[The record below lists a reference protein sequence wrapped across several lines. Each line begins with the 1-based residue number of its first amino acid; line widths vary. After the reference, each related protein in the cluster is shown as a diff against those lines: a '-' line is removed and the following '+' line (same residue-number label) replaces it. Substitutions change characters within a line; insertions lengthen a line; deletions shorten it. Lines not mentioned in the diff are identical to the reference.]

1 MTDEEI
7 AALGCCVCRFYFNEF
22 SPAEVH
28 HLREDTGLAL
38 KSDEKIPLCPVH
50 HRLGGYGVAFHAGK
64 KGFEKNY
71 GTQLE
76 LVGRVKLLNLQLNQ
90 EREIS

>member
-1 MTDEEI
+1 MTDGEVAE
-7 AALGCCVCRFYFNEF
+7 LGCIVCRLEYQIF

-38 KSDEKIPLCPVH
+38 KSDDRIPLCAVH
-50 HRLGGYGVAFHAGK
+50 HRLGNYGMAFHAGK
-64 KGFEKNY
+64 EAFEANF

-76 LVGRVKLLNLQLNQ
+76 LLEKVEALFKSGGNL
-90 EREIS
+90 